1 MSSLFTKI
9 IAWEIPSDILYQD
22 DSFIVIRDIKPETN
36 THLLIIPKKEIQ
48 TINDIDADDKAL
60 MSDMIF
66 LAKKIAK
73 DFWVE
78 KSYQLRLNV
87 WEMQEIMHIH
97 MHLLSDL

>member
-9 IAWEIPSDILYQD
+9 ILWEIPSDILYQD
-22 DSFIVIRDIKPETN
+22 DSFIVIKDIMPEKN
-36 THLLIIPKKEIQ
+36 THLLIIPKKEIE
-48 TINDIDADDKAL
+48 TINHISTEDKDL

-73 DFWVE
+73 DLWVE

-87 WEMQEIMHIH
+87 WWMQEIMHIH